1 MKDYDH
7 IKIEKKWQEFWVKE
21 KIFAAQDFSEKKKW
35 YTLVEFP
42 YPSGAGLHVGHVR
55 SYAAL
60 DAVSRKKRMEGYN
73 VLYPIGWDAFGL
85 PTENYA
91 LKTGIHPRKAT
102 DENIQTFRRQLQELG
117 LSYDWDR
124 EVDTTDP
131 QYYKWTQ
138 WIFLKLLE
146 KGLAY
151 KKKMPINWCLSC
163 KIGLANEEVVNG
175 VCERCGGEVEKR
187 EKEQWMLAI
196 TKYADRLIDDL
207 ETVDFLDRIQSQ
219 QINWIGKS
227 HGAEI
232 DFEMDI
238 LRGKEYFNLGEKK
251 ETTALY
257 LLTFNTEK
265 NVSLNEECALSLQ
278 KIFRDIARK
287 HNFYIAVGAVMSD
300 HIHLVVADPLERD
313 MEKLMQVIK
322 GSSSKFLKED
332 ATLKDNGGFK
342 PADIGV
348 EKKRRERGYT
358 YKKLWRDGY
367 NFEPIKSA
375 SDLEKTLEYVRQNP
389 KKRNEAEE
397 RVFFD
402 WEKVT
407 VFTTRP
413 DTLFGATYFVLAPEH
428 PLVSQITTSEQKE
441 AVEKYRKKV
450 ATESDL
456 ARQEA
461 KEKTGVF
468 TGAYALNPATKEKIP
483 VWIADYVMMG
493 YGTGAIMCVPAHDER
508 DYEFAKKFDLPIREV
523 VEPSQEN
530 KKLLNKTGHKFYI
543 GGGISINSSFLNG
556 LSTEIAKEK
565 MIQHLEA
572 EGIGKRQVNYKLRDW
587 VFSRQRYWGEPIPV
601 VHCSKCG
608 TVSLPESELPL
619 ELPPVKE
626 YQPTDSGESPLARAK
641 DWVKTQCPKCGGDAE
656 RETDTMPNWA
666 GSSWYFLRYIDPHND
681 QVFADRK
688 KLDYWTPVDLYNG
701 GMEHTT
707 LHLLY
712 SRFWHKFLYDCGYVP
727 TSEPYAKRISHGMIL
742 AEDGR
747 KMSKSFGNV
756 INPDDIIREYGADV
770 LRVYEMFMGPFDQA
784 IAWDSGALAGVKRFL
799 DRVWKLCG
807 KPITEENLN
816 KKCVQLIHKSIK
828 KIGDDVNEFKFN
840 TAVSQLMILLNE
852 LSDQKAI
859 SRSALRIF
867 TLLLSPFAPHMAE
880 EIWQEVLGEAKTLAY
895 EPWPE
900 YDPQFLID
908 EEVTYAV
915 QVNGKVRG
923 DFQISKDA
931 SKEEVL
937 SEAKKLEKVS
947 KYLKEGEIKKEIF
960 VPGKIVGFV
969 VK

>member
-1 MKDYDH
+1 MIFISLRLESHTMKAYDH
-7 IKIEKKWQEFWVKE
+7 NAVETKWQKFWVDQKT
-21 KIFAAQDFSEKKKW
+21 FAAEDFSQKPKW

-60 DAVSRKKRMEGYN
+60 DAVSRKKRMEGFN

-91 LKTGIHPRKAT
+91 IKTKIHPRQAT
-102 DENIQTFRRQLQELG
+102 DENIKTFRRQLQALG

-131 QYYKWTQ
+131 KYYKWTQ

-196 TKYADRLIDDL
+196 TKYADRLISDL
-207 ETVDFLDRIQSQ
+207 DTVDFLEKIKAQ

-232 DFEMDI
+232 TFQFE
-238 LRGKEYFNLGEKK
+238 N
-251 ETTALY
+251 
-257 LLTFNTEK
+257 
-265 NVSLNEECALSLQ
+265 
-278 KIFRDIARK
+278 
-287 HNFYIAVGAVMSD
+287 SD
-300 HIHLVVADPLERD
+300 
-313 MEKLMQVIK
+313 
-322 GSSSKFLKED
+322 
-332 ATLKDNGGFK
+332 
-342 PADIGV
+342 
-348 EKKRRERGYT
+348 
-358 YKKLWRDGY
+358 
-367 NFEPIKSA
+367 
-375 SDLEKTLEYVRQNP
+375 
-389 KKRNEAEE
+389 
-397 RVFFD
+397 
-402 WEKVT
+402 EKVIA
-407 VFTTRP
+407 FTTRP

-428 PLVSQITTSEQKE
+428 PLVQKMCSTKNK
-441 AVEKYRKKV
+441 AKVDAYIKKC

-456 ARQEA
+456 ERQEA
-461 KEKTGVF
+461 KVKTGEPLGVNVI
-468 TGAYALNPATKEKIP
+468 NPATGKPIP

-508 DYEFAKKFDLPIREV
+508 DHEFAEKFNLPIVEV
-523 VEPSQEN
+523 VGDIDDPFQKN
-530 KKLLNKTGHKFYI
+530 
-543 GGGISINSSFLNG
+543 GGKMKNSGFLDG
-556 LSTEIAKEK
+556 LPVEEAIEK
-565 MIQHLEA
+565 MIQHLEK
-572 EGIGKRQVNYKLRDW
+572 EKVGVRKVNYKLRDW

-601 VHCSKCG
+601 VHCDKCG
-608 TVSLPESELPL
+608 TVPLPESELPL
-619 ELPPVKE
+619 ELPE
-626 YQPTDSGESPLARAK
+626 IESYEPTDDGQSPLARIET
-641 DWVKTQCPKCGGDAE
+641 WVKTKCPKCQGEAK

-666 GSSWYFLRYIDPHND
+666 GSSWYFLRYVDAHND
-681 QVFADRK
+681 TAFADEK
-688 KLDYWTPVDLYNG
+688 KLKYWTPINLYNG

-756 INPDDIIREYGADV
+756 INPDEIVKKYGADV

-799 DRVWKLCG
+799 DKVWNTFVNRKIEDICLPDDLR
-807 KPITEENLN
+807 KVLAQT
-816 KKCVQLIHKSIK
+816 IK
-828 KIGDDVNEFKFN
+828 KVGDDIDNFKFN
-840 TAVSQLMILLNE
+840 TAVSQLMILMNAVPKE
-852 LSDQKAI
+852 GPFSQG
-859 SRSALRIF
+859 ALRKIC
-867 TLLLSPFAPHMAE
+867 LLLAPFAPHLAE
-880 EIWQEVLGEAKTLAY
+880 EIWHEILRESDTLAH
-895 EPWPE
+895 EAWPT
-900 YDPQFLID
+900 YDPKFLID
-908 EEVTYAV
+908 DTVTYAV

-923 DFQISKDA
+923 ELEIAKDA
-931 SKEEVL
+931 DKDTVL
-937 SEAKKLEKVS
+937 AEAKKLEKVA
-947 KYLKEGEIKKEIF
+947 KYLEEGEIKKEIF

-969 VK
+969 VS